1 MSDHHEHPEIDLS
14 QFYVLPRQE
23 ITLPGIDN
31 KGGWI
36 LDVGGGGEG
45 IIGLLKGRDV
55 VAIDMLMEE
64 LAETTNDALKVVMD
78 AKDLQFIDESFT
90 IATVYFTFMYIP
102 EEDFEVIL
110 KELWRVLKPGGEV
123 LIWDVVLR
131 IPPEEQDKDKFVII
145 LKTTFPSGLENETG
159 YGGKLP
165 EQDAD
170 SILKPALKVGFKL
183 LEQRI
188 DEYHYFVKLGKP

>member
-1 MSDHHEHPEIDLS
+1 MTNQHEHPDIDPS
-14 QFYVLPRQE
+14 QFYVLPMQE
-23 ITLPGIDN
+23 IILPDIDN

-36 LDVGGGGEG
+36 LDIGGGGEG

-55 VAIDMLMEE
+55 VAIDMQMEE
-64 LAETTNDALKVVMD
+64 LTETTNDALKVVMD
-78 AKDLQFIDESFT
+78 ARDLQFIDESFT
-90 IATVYFTFMYIP
+90 VATVYFTFVYIP
-102 EEDFEVIL
+102 EEDFEGIL

-131 IPPEEQDKDKFVII
+131 IPPEEQEKDKFVIF
-145 LKTTFPSGLENETG
+145 LKTIFPTGLENETG
-159 YGGKLP
+159 YGGKLR

-170 SILKPALKVGFKL
+170 SILKPAQKVGFKL

-188 DEYHYFVKLGKP
+188 DEYHFFVKLGKP